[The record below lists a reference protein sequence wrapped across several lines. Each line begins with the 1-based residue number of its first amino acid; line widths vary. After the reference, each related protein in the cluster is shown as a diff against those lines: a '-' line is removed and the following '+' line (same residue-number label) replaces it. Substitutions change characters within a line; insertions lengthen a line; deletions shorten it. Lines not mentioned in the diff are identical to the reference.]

1 VSLFWRISS
10 LSWRGSCYRRGGLTA
25 FLAVHGMRAIRPKR
39 LKRTALLLG
48 AGTLMAGTSLLG
60 TMQAHAT
67 IGTQLGG
74 VSLSPASG
82 STTGTITY
90 SSTACPSGFQGSGS
104 LRVIDPASGK
114 SSNLAR
120 VNLSV
125 ASPFSGTLFAGALK
139 IEATQ
144 VFPDLAGTQA
154 EIVMYCFS
162 GPSATGSSKPVQDTY
177 VTISANGST
186 YRESNHGA
194 PSPPATNGHR
204 RATIELAASP
214 DPAFIGQVVT
224 LTAHVMPSWASGSV
238 QFSVGG
244 TAIGSPV
251 SVSDGWAATTTSF
264 TAAGTQ
270 ALSAVYTPTGNF
282 RGSTAGLDLTVNAA
296 PPNTGS
302 IPLAV
307 NVPATGSF
315 MLTVD
320 TFGTL
325 SLTVNGDT
333 ATASTGPIVVSD
345 TRNTFPGWSVSGQ
358 DIAATGSSTAVGGTI
373 SGNQLGW
380 TPTSTT
386 SPLPQGVTLGGSV
399 VPASPGLGTT
409 PAVLALVQGGLYNG
423 YGTTTLGA
431 NLILAIS
438 TPQAAGR
445 YTSGLSITSV
455 SVNS

>member
-1 VSLFWRISS
+1 MRRVAVS
-10 LSWRGSCYRRGGLTA
+10 
-25 FLAVHGMRAIRPKR
+25 
-39 LKRTALLLG
+39 LLG
-48 AGTLMAGTSLLG
+48 AGMLMAGTSLLG

-67 IGTQLGG
+67 RGTQLGG

-90 SSTACPSGFQGSGS
+90 SSTACPPGFQGSGS
-104 LRVIDPASGK
+104 LSIIDPASGR

-125 ASPFSGTLFAGALK
+125 ASPFTGALFADALK

-144 VFPDLAGTQA
+144 VFRDLAGTQA
-154 EIVMYCFS
+154 EIVMYCFF
-162 GPSATGSSKPVQDTY
+162 GPSAIGSSKPVQDTY
-177 VTISANGST
+177 VAISPDGST

-194 PSPPATNGHR
+194 SPPPASNGR
-204 RATIELAASP
+204 RRVTMELTASP

-224 LTAHVMPSWASGSV
+224 LTAHVMPSRATGSV

-251 SVSDGWAATTTSF
+251 PVSDGWAATTTSF
-264 TAAGTQ
+264 SAAGT
-270 ALSAVYTPTGNF
+270 
-282 RGSTAGLDLTVNAA
+282 
-296 PPNTGS
+296 
-302 IPLAV
+302 
-307 NVPATGSF
+307 
-315 MLTVD
+315 
-320 TFGTL
+320 
-325 SLTVNGDT
+325 
-333 ATASTGPIVVSD
+333 
-345 TRNTFPGWSVSGQ
+345 GWSVSGQ
-358 DIAATGSSTAVGGTI
+358 DTAATGSGAAAGGSI

-386 SPLPQGVTLGGSV
+386 SPLPQGVTLGGPV
-399 VPASPGLGTT
+399 VPASPGLGSA

-455 SVNS
+455 SVDP